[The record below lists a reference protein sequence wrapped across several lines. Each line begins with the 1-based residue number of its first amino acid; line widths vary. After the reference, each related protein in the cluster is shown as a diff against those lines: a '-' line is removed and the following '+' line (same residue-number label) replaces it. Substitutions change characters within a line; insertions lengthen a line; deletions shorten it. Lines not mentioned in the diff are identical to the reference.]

1 MSLKSSNKV
10 DTNRY
15 ELEVQVDAETFEKA
29 VSTVYRKKVKNIN
42 VPGFRK
48 GKAPR
53 MIIEKMYGEEIFYED
68 AMQDLYPEALS
79 QAA

>member
-15 ELEVQVDAETFEKA
+15 ELVVAIDAETFEKA
-29 VSTVYRKKVKNIN
+29 VDTAFKKNVKKLN

-53 MIIEKMYGEEIFYED
+53 GIVEKMYG
-68 AMQDLYPEALS
+68 
-79 QAA
+79 

>member
-10 DTNRY
+10 ETNRY
-15 ELEVQVDAETFEKA
+15 ELEIEIAAEDFEKA
-29 VSTVYRKKVKNIN
+29 VNKAFKKNVKKIS

-53 MIIEKMYGEEIFYED
+53 AFIEKYYGSI
-68 AMQDLYPEALS
+68 
-79 QAA
+79 

>member
-15 ELEVQVDAETFEKA
+15 EMEISVDAETFEA
-29 VSTVYRKKVKNIN
+29 ACNAAYKKNAKKIS

-48 GKAPR
+48 GKATR
-53 MIIEKMYGEEIFYED
+53 GKIGR
-68 AMQDLYPEALS
+68 AHV
-79 QAA
+79 

>member
-10 DTNRY
+10 EKNRY
-15 ELEVQVDAETFEKA
+15 ELEIEISAEDFETA
-29 VSTVYRKKVKNIN
+29 VNKVFKKNVKKIS

-53 MIIEKMYGEEIFYED
+53 AFVEKYYG
-68 AMQDLYPEALS
+68 
-79 QAA
+79 